1 MCAASPEST
10 ASASSPSRPPP
21 GPTPSPTRPC
31 PWSSPS
37 SPSIRPFASIAAI
50 PPGDALRPPPRS
62 TRQPTPSPP
71 RRRRFSH
78 PWTPSSDQPR
88 TGGLGSST
96 PRTSPS
102 TCPTRRGSSP
112 DREKHPE
119 SGDAHDVV
127 DDRCP
132 HVGAKDLPG
141 VEKLAQQVVQPVEE
155 ELRQAQEG
163 EEDRQMTD
171 VVGVSRR
178 CDHDQNGCEHHRHEG
193 HEEQDRSG
201 QRQQAID
208 VGVAIAATLDGPH
221 NLGDQDRVE
230 DPRGEKI
237 EDGVGQGVGGL
248 EGGAM
253 ERLAVL
259 SLWQRQRPTIVL
271 RQR

>member
-1 MCAASPEST
+1 MEVRRERHARAPH
-10 ASASSPSRPPP
+10 RPQQAQRL
-21 GPTPSPTRPC
+21 TD
-31 PWSSPS
+31 
-37 SPSIRPFASIAAI
+37 
-50 PPGDALRPPPRS
+50 DA
-62 TRQPTPSPP
+62 Q
-71 RRRRFSH
+71 RRR
-78 PWTPSSDQPR
+78 
-88 TGGLGSST
+88 TGEDPELRARHVGGGNA
-96 PRTSPS
+96 
-102 TCPTRRGSSP
+102 TRRGSSP

-248 EGGAM
+248 EGGAHAAGGGSHRRDEHGVAHEAEDARHHGARGVFELM
-253 ERLAVL
+253 VSPCPWR
-259 SLWQRQRPTIVL
+259 SLIRRPWPCARSRRSVPAPSWPPCCVENG
-271 RQR
+271 